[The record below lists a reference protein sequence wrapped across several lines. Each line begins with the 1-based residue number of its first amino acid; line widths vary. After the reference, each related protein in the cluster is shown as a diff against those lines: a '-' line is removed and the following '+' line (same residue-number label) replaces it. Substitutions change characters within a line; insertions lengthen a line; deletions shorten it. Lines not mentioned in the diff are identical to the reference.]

1 MIRIA
6 ICDDEAPTRA
16 YLTSLIRAQDCPCE
30 VVEYASAGDCLA
42 DHRGIDL
49 LFLDIELNA
58 TGPDGM
64 ALARQI
70 REQSAVTQPVII
82 FVTGYERYVFD
93 AFDVGAFQY
102 LLKPVDE
109 EKFAQVFARAVE
121 QIEAGR
127 VQPQLSHAL
136 TLQSAG
142 TSRTVPLDS
151 IYYIESSNH
160 KVVLRLKDGEFSCYA
175 KIRDLEAELGDQ
187 FFRVH
192 KGYLVNLAYVEGYS
206 KTELT
211 LTNGEKLLISKYKY
225 QDFVKA
231 YLRFVKRGLAYERD
245 RVSDIQSG
253 IFRWG
258 GIDIRRP
265 AHRLFPAFRSPGQT
279 AARAAP
285 CFFRL
290 HSV

>member
-6 ICDDEAPTRA
+6 ICDDEANTRA
-16 YLTSLIRAQDCPCE
+16 YLSALIWAQSCPCE
-30 VVEYASAGDCLA
+30 IVEYASAGDCLA
-42 DHRGIDL
+42 DTQKIDL
-49 LFLDIELNA
+49 LFLDIELA
-58 TGPDGM
+58 PSGDRLDGM
-64 ALARQI
+64 ALARTI
-70 REQSAVTQPVII
+70 RERTTGPQPVII

-109 EKFAQVFARAVE
+109 EKFAQVFTRAVA
-121 QIEAGR
+121 QIGTAREKPGP
-127 VQPQLSHAL
+127 VL
-136 TLQSAG
+136 TLQSANA
-142 TSRTVPLDS
+142 SKTVPLDS

-160 KVVLRLKDGEFSCYA
+160 KVVLRLKDGKFSCYA

-225 QDFVKA
+225 PDFVKA
-231 YLRFVKRGLAYERD
+231 YLRFVKRGAGL
-245 RVSDIQSG
+245 
-253 IFRWG
+253 
-258 GIDIRRP
+258 
-265 AHRLFPAFRSPGQT
+265 
-279 AARAAP
+279 
-285 CFFRL
+285 
-290 HSV
+290 

>member
-6 ICDDEAPTRA
+6 ICDDEANTRA
-16 YLTSLIRAQDCPCE
+16 YLSSLIMAQSCPCE
-30 VVEYASAGDCLA
+30 IVEYASADDCLA
-42 DHRGIDL
+42 DTREFDL
-49 LFLDIELNA
+49 LFLDIELA
-58 TGPDGM
+58 PSGDHLDGM
-64 ALARQI
+64 ALARTI
-70 REQSAVTQPVII
+70 RERTTGPQPVII

-160 KVVLRLKDGEFSCYA
+160 KVMLRLKDGEFSCYA

-225 QDFVKA
+225 PDFVKA
-231 YLRFVKRGLAYERD
+231 YLRFVKRGAGL
-245 RVSDIQSG
+245 
-253 IFRWG
+253 
-258 GIDIRRP
+258 
-265 AHRLFPAFRSPGQT
+265 
-279 AARAAP
+279 
-285 CFFRL
+285 
-290 HSV
+290 

>member
-16 YLTSLIRAQDCPCE
+16 YLASLIRAQDCPCE

-225 QDFVKA
+225 PDFVKA
-231 YLRFVKRGLAYERD
+231 YLRFVKRGAGL
-245 RVSDIQSG
+245 
-253 IFRWG
+253 
-258 GIDIRRP
+258 
-265 AHRLFPAFRSPGQT
+265 
-279 AARAAP
+279 
-285 CFFRL
+285 
-290 HSV
+290 

>member
-16 YLTSLIRAQDCPCE
+16 YLTSLIRVQDSSCE

-42 DHRGIDL
+42 DHQGIDL
-49 LFLDIELNA
+49 LFLDIELST
-58 TGPDGM
+58 TGPNGM
-64 ALARQI
+64 DLARKL
-70 REQSAVTQPVII
+70 REQPAVTQPVII

-121 QIEAGR
+121 QIEVGR
-127 VQPQLSHAL
+127 VRPQLSHAL

-231 YLRFVKRGLAYERD
+231 YLRFVKRGAGL
-245 RVSDIQSG
+245 
-253 IFRWG
+253 
-258 GIDIRRP
+258 
-265 AHRLFPAFRSPGQT
+265 
-279 AARAAP
+279 
-285 CFFRL
+285 
-290 HSV
+290 

>member
-16 YLTSLIRAQDCPCE
+16 CLASLIRAQGCPCE

-42 DHRGIDL
+42 DHREIDL

-58 TGPDGM
+58 AGPNGM
-64 ALARQI
+64 ALARQL
-70 REQSAVTQPVII
+70 REGNSAVQPVII

-109 EKFAQVFARAVE
+109 EKFARVFARAAA
-121 QIEAGR
+121 QIETVREKPGR
-127 VQPQLSHAL
+127 VL

-142 TSRTVPLDS
+142 TSRAVPLDS

-231 YLRFVKRGLAYERD
+231 YLRFVKRGAGL
-245 RVSDIQSG
+245 
-253 IFRWG
+253 
-258 GIDIRRP
+258 
-265 AHRLFPAFRSPGQT
+265 
-279 AARAAP
+279 
-285 CFFRL
+285 
-290 HSV
+290 